1 MNPMYGDQILSK
13 LRKEITLIGLL
24 VQGARV
30 KHLRFRSA
38 EAYSQCSSNDSCGL
52 SRQQSFIL

>member
-1 MNPMYGDQILSK
+1 MYGDQILSK